1 MVIFFEKIL
10 VVANEISTPQLL
22 LTSLKSFG
30 YKVFSTSNR
39 KAALTHFNKEQPDLV
54 IIDIVLPKLDG
65 YFICQKIR
73 EHSNIPII
81 MLTALDN
88 ISDQLPELGSEVND
102 YIIKPFSPK
111 ELEFRV
117 KSVLSRHK
125 LQTKKLSKRKKIFQ
139 VNDVIIDIDKKL
151 ISKNNFIRKL
161 TRTEVNLLAL
171 LVENEG
177 SQLSRSIILDNL
189 WGYTPERQMDERVV
203 DVYISRLRLKI
214 EENPNS
220 PDLILTIR
228 GIGYMFQSR

>member
-1 MVIFFEKIL
+1 MTDL
-10 VVANEISTPQLL
+10 
-22 LTSLKSFG
+22 G
-30 YKVFSTSNR
+30 Y
-39 KAALTHFNKEQPDLV
+39 APDLV

-102 YIIKPFSPK
+102 YIIKPFSQK